1 MSANEVKP
9 EGGNTSTEPKVAK
22 NVRDLIWETFE
33 KVLGL
38 VWKIVSRKTNLRL
51 IRYVIITK

>member
-9 EGGNTSTEPKVAK
+9 EDGNTSIEPKVAK